1 MENTLSSV
9 FLEDLDAKTYA
20 EYLEQPASTV
30 VIPTGATEQ
39 HGPHMPLGVDAMLS
53 TDVAAAVAG
62 QLGALVAPVF
72 AYGYKS
78 QPRSGGGDHRIGT
91 TSLSANTLMHLI
103 EDVAVSFLDQGFKN
117 VVVLNGHYENY
128 QFIYEGLD
136 KAVKQARDAGSQSR
150 GVLMSYWDFVDEI
163 TLREVFPDGFLGW
176 DIEHG
181 GVLETSLM
189 LLLHPEKVDM
199 ARVIDHPPADLAPY
213 DIFPE
218 DPARTPASGCLS
230 SAKDASAAKGQLLFS
245 SVRTAMVEALTAE
258 LGIVEA
264 SRKAEQHD

>member
-1 MENTLSSV
+1 MSSV
-9 FLEDLDAKTYA
+9 FLEDLDAETYA
-20 EYLEQPASTV
+20 EYLSQPTSTV

-53 TDVAAAVAG
+53 TDIAAAVAE
-62 QLGALVAPVF
+62 QLGAMVAPVF

-78 QPRSGGGDHRIGT
+78 QPRSGGGDHRVGT
-91 TSLSANTLMHLI
+91 TSLSATTLMQLL
-103 EDVAVSFLDQGFKN
+103 EDVAASFLEQGFKN

-136 KAVKQARDAGSQSR
+136 SAIKRARDAGSNSR
-150 GVLMSYWDFVDEI
+150 GMLLSYWDFVDDD
-163 TLREVFPDGFLGW
+163 TLQQVFPDGFLGW

-189 LLLHPEKVDM
+189 LLLHPDKVNM
-199 ARVIDHPPADLAPY
+199 GRVVDHPPAELTPY

-218 DPARTPASGCLS
+218 DPDRTPASGCLS
-230 SAKDASAAKGQLLFS
+230 SAKDASAAKGQLLFTA
-245 SVRTAMVEALTAE
+245 VRDAVSQALVTE
-258 LGIVEA
+258 LSLNATRGA
-264 SRKAEQHD
+264 GGRHG